1 MSNTKVT
8 QHVIANNAIT
18 ADQLASAAVTD
29 AKLHSTLD
37 LSSKTLTLPATAIPS
52 ASTATTQAASDN
64 STKLA
69 TTAYVTTAIGNL
81 VDSAPTALDTL
92 NELAAALG
100 DDANFSGTITTS
112 LASKLP
118 LAGGTMTGNI
128 VLSGAPTSGLHPA
141 TKTYT
146 DTADAL
152 KLNLSGGTLTGDLIL
167 NTTTALKIPVGT
179 TGQRPS
185 AATGQI
191 RWNTTD
197 GAIEVYN
204 GTAWTAVGTGSSNK
218 VLDTFTGDNSTT
230 TFTLSIT
237 PANEDAIMVFI
248 DGAYQEKGDYVLT
261 NNSLALG
268 TAPLSGEKIAVHTT
282 TAAIHDGTTALNQA
296 FTGDGSTTDFTL
308 SQDPKSENNTQIYIN
323 GVYQQKTD
331 YTVTGTTL
339 AFDTAPDTGDIIEVN
354 MFTVATL
361 GNTDTVNEGVSNLY
375 HTTARAR
382 GAISV
387 SGNAISYNSS
397 TGVITSAYEESPTF
411 TGNVNITGDL
421 DVGAADS
428 NNAVMK
434 LSANTGNWVFTNVQ
448 SNRNL
453 EISDSDGTGTVL
465 TIDTSGNVGI
475 GTSTPTYLLDM
486 ESTTTGLTHNLKLN
500 KSSTTGD
507 YAEIAFQLWDG
518 AGTGLNTFGGSGDS
532 RPSVVLRAVNEATN
546 SAAGAFVVGTFTGGA
561 SNSTLTEKFRI
572 ASDGNVGIGAAA
584 VNRKLEIAGNNNG
597 GAKANYIR
605 ITDTDTSAT
614 LDNQQGGI
622 EFYTNDNTP
631 GIAASLEVVYA
642 GSGGGGE
649 ITLNTAAHSSAGV
662 LEAMRIDASGNV
674 GIGTNNPYSKLTVA
688 NTGAGDGSN
697 IADFIGSDTNQRLII
712 TNFLCGSNEDRVGFI
727 WENQGVA
734 LWRNWM
740 DDNGN
745 LRLKSSNPSS
755 STDGKRIVTTES
767 DIGRTIIDSFS
778 IGNVAST
785 SGDFQGGAG
794 VASAG
799 IQKFNFSIQG
809 DNTWRTVLTN
819 VHDCSF
825 EMSATVGDAASRD
838 NAGYSGT
845 ITSPAYGVSAFNN
858 IYYHNGGWNTGVF
871 EFRVNSAGI
880 DYDIQCR
887 FSSHYSTTNVAS
899 GFLMFKRLY

>member
-81 VDSAPTALDTL
+81 NDSAPTALNTL

-100 DDANFSGTITTS
+100 DDANFSATITTS

-118 LAGGTMTGNI
+118 LAGGTMTGDI
-128 VLSGAPTSGLHPA
+128 VLSGAPSSGLHPA

-282 TAAIHDGTTALNQA
+282 TASVHDGTTALNQA

-387 SGNAISYNSS
+387 SGNAILYNNL
-397 TGVITSAYEESPTF
+397 TGVLTSNFEESPSF
-411 TGNVNITGDL
+411 
-421 DVGAADS
+421 
-428 NNAVMK
+428 
-434 LSANTGNWVFTNVQ
+434 
-448 SNRNL
+448 
-453 EISDSDGTGTVL
+453 TGTVSVAGNISSGGVFKL
-465 TIDTSGNVGI
+465 SSHRSTYVDASEDSTANSHMFVTNDGVGDFSQEAGHLVIQARTHTSVYRDIIFAGGINNASDLMRITGEGNTLIGGTNPAPVSNNVAGI
-475 GTSTPTYLLDM
+475 S
-486 ESTTTGLTHNLKLN
+486 
-500 KSSTTGD
+500 
-507 YAEIAFQLWDG
+507 
-518 AGTGLNTFGGSGDS
+518 
-532 RPSVVLRAVNEATN
+532 LRAVNGEAQI
-546 SAAGAFVVGTFTGGA
+546 SV
-561 SNSTLTEKFRI
+561 
-572 ASDGNVGIGAAA
+572 DGAAA
-584 VNRKLEIAGNNNG
+584 LYLNRK
-597 GAKANYIR
+597 
-605 ITDTDTSAT
+605 
-614 LDNQQGGI
+614 
-622 EFYTNDNTP
+622 TND
-631 GIAASLEVVYA
+631 GDIAVFRKD
-642 GSGGGGE
+642 G
-649 ITLNTAAHSSAGV
+649 AA
-662 LEAMRIDASGNV
+662 
-674 GIGTNNPYSKLTVA
+674 VA
-688 NTGAGDGSN
+688 
-697 IADFIGSDTNQRLII
+697 
-712 TNFLCGSNEDRVGFI
+712 
-727 WENQGVA
+727 
-734 LWRNWM
+734 
-740 DDNGN
+740 
-745 LRLKSSNPSS
+745 
-755 STDGKRIVTTES
+755 
-767 DIGRTIIDSFS
+767 S
-778 IGNVAST
+778 IGAYNGVPYI
-785 SGDFQGGAG
+785 GYQGGAG
-794 VASAG
+794 GG
-799 IQKFNFSIQG
+799 IMFNGAAIEPTALGSSRTSGANDIG
-809 DNTWRTVLTN
+809 SVTYRWRNIHLSGGVVFGATGGN
-819 VHDCSF
+819 VNSKTLDDYEEGSF
-825 EMSATVGDAASRD
+825 TATLKGGS
-838 NAGYSGT
+838 SGT
-845 ITSPAYGVSAFNN
+845 ITATDAEYTKIGNTVHCRVAFINVNTTGYSGHLRVEGLPFPAGDSGLRNVCTPAMYRIGAFTADYVIGLLESSTHVNFYGVKSANT
-858 IYYHNGGWNTGVF
+858 WNTVAHDAGASRYL
-871 EFRVNSAGI
+871 EFNI
-880 DYDIQCR
+880 TYN
-887 FSSHYSTTNVAS
+887 TNA
-899 GFLMFKRLY
+899 

>member
-1 MSNTKVT
+1 MANTKVT

-81 VDSAPTALDTL
+81 NDSAPTALNTL

-100 DDANFSGTITTS
+100 DDANFSATITTS

-118 LAGGTMTGNI
+118 LAGGTLTGDL

-167 NTTTALKIPVGT
+167 NTTTALKIPAGT

-185 AATGQI
+185 ASTGQI

-197 GAIEVYN
+197 GALEVYN
-204 GTAWTAVGTGSSNK
+204 GSAWTAVGTGSSNK

-282 TAAIHDGTTALNQA
+282 TASVHDGTTALNQA

-382 GAISV
+382 SAISV
-387 SGNAISYNSS
+387 SGNALSYNSS
-397 TGVITSAYEESPTF
+397 TGVITSAYEESPSF
-411 TGNVNITGDL
+411 TGSVDVAGNITVGTNDTILAENNIRFKPTGAAYIDHNTVGQDINFRTSVSSSLDTAALTILASGHVLIGKTNSGFSVAGIGLRGDVADFIRSENSAINVNRL
-421 DVGAADS
+421 S
-428 NNAVMK
+428 NNGDQIRFHQAGA
-434 LSANTGNWVFTNVQ
+434 LIGAIGSEGGDSLYIQ
-448 SNRNL
+448 
-453 EISDSDGTGTVL
+453 SDGTGGGGLRFHNNGGITPLRNGATVHNA
-465 TIDTSGNVGI
+465 IDL
-475 GTSTPTYLLDM
+475 GTSTRAFKDFYTAGLASVGHVVPNTAGTYAVNHLGVYSGGITVNAATSQTGWIMSAGSGVMSWGPSGGSIKLGGLAAANTLDSY
-486 ESTTTGLTHNLKLN
+486 EEGNWNPVIGGDGANSGTQTYTGTRYGKYVKIGRLVTLYFDVQVTALGTTTGT
-500 KSSTTGD
+500 
-507 YAEIAFQLWDG
+507 YATIKNFPFNVQQSHM
-518 AGTGLNTFGGSGDS
+518 GG
-532 RPSVVLRAVNEATN
+532 
-546 SAAGAFVVGTFTGGA
+546 GTFNYYSSLTGITEPLNCYVGSSETGYLMRGGA
-561 SNSTLTEKFRI
+561 SYVLRTALT
-572 ASDGNVGIGAAA
+572 
-584 VNRKLEIAGNNNG
+584 
-597 GAKANYIR
+597 ANTRLMGQVSY
-605 ITDTDTSAT
+605 
-614 LDNQQGGI
+614 
-622 EFYTNDNTP
+622 YTN
-631 GIAASLEVVYA
+631 E
-642 GSGGGGE
+642 
-649 ITLNTAAHSSAGV
+649 
-662 LEAMRIDASGNV
+662 
-674 GIGTNNPYSKLTVA
+674 
-688 NTGAGDGSN
+688 
-697 IADFIGSDTNQRLII
+697 
-712 TNFLCGSNEDRVGFI
+712 
-727 WENQGVA
+727 
-734 LWRNWM
+734 
-740 DDNGN
+740 
-745 LRLKSSNPSS
+745 
-755 STDGKRIVTTES
+755 
-767 DIGRTIIDSFS
+767 
-778 IGNVAST
+778 
-785 SGDFQGGAG
+785 
-794 VASAG
+794 
-799 IQKFNFSIQG
+799 
-809 DNTWRTVLTN
+809 
-819 VHDCSF
+819 
-825 EMSATVGDAASRD
+825 
-838 NAGYSGT
+838 
-845 ITSPAYGVSAFNN
+845 
-858 IYYHNGGWNTGVF
+858 
-871 EFRVNSAGI
+871 
-880 DYDIQCR
+880 
-887 FSSHYSTTNVAS
+887 
-899 GFLMFKRLY
+899 